1 MGVGRRSCDGVHAR
15 VVFVDHLRRFGRVGR
30 GDDQTGC
37 LTNIVVGVV
46 GALLGGFIW
55 GYFLKQTV
63 VFSWSFG
70 AFFVAVIGTIVLL
83 LIVKLFRKV

>member
-1 MGVGRRSCDGVHAR
+1 MVSE
-15 VVFVDHLRRFGRVGR
+15 FGWLSWIIFGALAGWVASKLA

-70 AFFVAVIGTIVLL
+70 AFFVAVIGAIVLL